1 VVEVQLQLVAGGGDG
16 LTAREL
22 ENLDEVLVGHLRE
35 LAALIRVEVD
45 VVDIE
50 GAGDEAGVAD
60 ARLDGRRGGR
70 LRGVRPAEVRQVI
83 ELEVDADLVVLE
95 RDERERQARVAAEPE
110 LEGHIQRVLRGA
122 VEDLV
127 GGVRLAT

>member
-1 VVEVQLQLVAGGGDG
+1 MVEVQLQLVAGGRDG

-50 GAGDEAGVAD
+50 G
-60 ARLDGRRGGR
+60 
-70 LRGVRPAEVRQVI
+70 
-83 ELEVDADLVVLE
+83 
-95 RDERERQARVAAEPE
+95 
-110 LEGHIQRVLRGA
+110 
-122 VEDLV
+122 
-127 GGVRLAT
+127 